1 MSQSGSYIRIDNVSR
16 RYGSFKALD
25 DVSLDI
31 AKEEFIAILGP
42 SGSGKSTLLRLI
54 AGLDRPTEGRVHF
67 EGKDVT
73 ELAPHKRGI
82 GMVFQEFLL
91 FPHRTVRENL
101 AFPLRMRKEPKADV
115 EERVEWV
122 AGILSL
128 STMLDRYPSQLSGGQ
143 QQRVALGRG
152 LVARPTLLL
161 LDEPLANLDR
171 ELRQE
176 MEIEIRRYQKQLGI
190 PFIYVTHNQEEAL
203 SMSDR
208 IAVINN
214 GRLEAL
220 GERQAIYDY
229 PETPFVARFVGK
241 SSRFQGTVGPDG
253 KVVRLARHNH
263 EFALPTGSHL
273 IAGDAVD
280 IFVKNER
287 FDIARKQDGGSGIPS
302 TVVDVVL
309 RGPFVEYVLETDRG
323 DTVIA
328 VKPKRNDAIPIQ
340 ERVLLSWKP
349 DDCHL
354 FKAGT

>member
-16 RYGSFKALD
+16 RYGAVRALD
-25 DVSLDI
+25 SVSLDI
-31 AKEEFIAILGP
+31 NKEEFIAILGP

-54 AGLDRPTEGRVHF
+54 AGLDRPTGGHVHF

-73 ELAPHKRGI
+73 DLPPHKRGI

-101 AFPLRMRKEPKADV
+101 AFPLRMRKEPKAV
-115 EERVEWV
+115 IEERVEWV

-128 STMLDRYPSQLSGGQ
+128 AMLLDRYPSQLSGGQ

-171 ELRQE
+171 ELRQD

-220 GERQAIYDY
+220 GERQAIYDH
-229 PETPFVARFVGK
+229 PQTPFVARFVGK
-241 SSRFQGTVGPDG
+241 SSKFQGTVAADG
-253 KVVRLARHNH
+253 GSVRLLRHGY
-263 EFALPTGSHL
+263 EFTLP
-273 IAGDAVD
+273 AGVSFAADAVVD

-287 FDIARKQDGGSGIPS
+287 FDIALVAEGGTGIAC

-309 RGPFVEYVLETDRG
+309 RGPFLEYVLETDRG
-323 DTVIA
+323 DNVIA
-328 VKPKRNDAIPIQ
+328 IRPKRNDRLPVQ
-340 ERVLLSWKP
+340 ERVLLSWNP
-349 DDCHL
+349 ADCHV
-354 FKAGT
+354 FKAEG